1 MLPNTT
7 EKTISERHFLEAIW
21 RRCSGLLRV
30 FILSM
35 KAEGTLTFDVG
46 EEQKPTPRPPPPWG
60 VKDGLNE
67 TRLMPYLRPKPEK

>member
-46 EEQKPTPRPPPPWG
+46 EEQKPPPPPWG

>member
-46 EEQKPTPRPPPPWG
+46 EEQKPPPPWGG
-60 VKDGLNE
+60 VKDGLDK

>member
-21 RRCSGLLRV
+21 PRCSGLLRV

-46 EEQKPTPRPPPPWG
+46 EEQKPTPPPPWG

-67 TRLMPYLRPKPEK
+67 TRLIPYLRRKPEK

>member
-1 MLPNTT
+1 MLPNIT
-7 EKTISERHFLEAIW
+7 EKTISDEAIW

-46 EEQKPTPRPPPPWG
+46 EEQKPTPPPPLG
-60 VKDGLNE
+60 G
-67 TRLMPYLRPKPEK
+67 